1 MVKEKKMMSYDSKNW
16 QKQIEID
23 GVSFKIGYQKD
34 TEFSGPVFEMKKHNR
49 YYGALMVAFGC
60 GTELGFDSGIHATEN
75 EILAAKKALTILK
88 GTKFPA

>member
-1 MVKEKKMMSYDSKNW
+1 MM
-16 QKQIEID
+16 
-23 GVSFKIGYQKD
+23 
-34 TEFSGPVFEMKKHNR
+34 EMKKHNR